1 MRIGVLGPLTVDG
14 ATGAV
19 GPRDRVVLAALVT
32 RYGDLVTTDQLADAL
47 WGDDPPASWAKVVQ
61 GCIARLRRTLGHD
74 AILTEG
80 HAYRLAVPPDDVDAL
95 RFERSITRVEELLA
109 LDDPHRAVYVADE
122 ALALWRG
129 QPLSE
134 VGRWEPARIEAERL
148 EERRRDAEELR
159 LDALLRAG
167 RWRSVVGV
175 AQAHVAEA
183 PMRERRWC
191 LLALAQHQAGRQ
203 GEALA
208 TLRRARATLV
218 DGLGLDPGPEIAALE
233 AAILRQD
240 TDLLPA
246 PDLPDPTTACP
257 YLGLVPYD
265 VEDADRF
272 FGRRQE
278 VHACLARLAQHDVLV
293 VVGPS
298 GSGKSSLI
306 RAGIAAALQ
315 RDGRRVVIVTP
326 GAYPLDA
333 LTALP
338 TPVDDTVLV
347 VDQCEEAVTLCDD
360 GDARDRFFEALV
372 RHAAGAPLVVA
383 LRADRLGELTT
394 VRAFAR
400 LVEDGLYLLPRMDE
414 TELRAAIEGPARQA
428 GLLLEPGLVDVLVQD
443 VEDEPGALPLLS
455 HALRETWLG
464 REGRTLTVEGY
475 RSSGGIR
482 GAVARTAEQV
492 YEQAPAEQR
501 PLLRDLLLRLV
512 VPSPEGEPVRGRVPR
527 RTLATDAAH
536 EQVIELLV
544 AARLVTSD
552 EDVVEL
558 AHEALTRAWPRLRS
572 WLDDDVDGQRILR
585 HLAATAD
592 GWEMLGRPDSELYR
606 GVRLTAAA
614 EWRDRSAPDLTPTE
628 RAFLDVS
635 ERRADTERQAAQRRR
650 RRVVA
655 SLAAAT
661 VVSLALGAAAVV
673 QARQAAQQ
681 RDVAL
686 AAEGAAEEA
695 RRLADSNAE
704 DARRASDLA
713 RARELAASA
722 LTVVDEDPEL
732 SLLLAFESALLGE
745 PSPEAIRAVR
755 QALLTHQAERTI
767 TWEDTELVRAGSASL
782 FEGALSPDG
791 RLLVVGGGA
800 WGGTTGNLE
809 LWDLEAGRRL
819 WVTPDTGGNLGRPVF
834 TADAGR
840 LLVPVYTAKQQPA
853 MRHDVTD
860 VRLDPGILD
869 IDVGSG
875 EVTATVALDV
885 ACPVTRI
892 VTGPAVDPD
901 ATLVVASDA
910 WLTGCAEGTTVLA
923 ASLADGS
930 TTALLEAEQLRWA
943 ATSHDGRLVAIS
955 AFDTGEWQLLVLDV
969 DSGQAVLDLA
979 DEELCCASVSLSPDG
994 DRLLTA
1000 STLGPA
1006 QLWDTASGE
1015 AVGIVEELGRLT
1027 GEEHTIFDAS
1037 GSVLL
1042 SGGRRGS
1049 LHLYDESS
1057 GRTRAFPGHRGEV
1070 FSVAMSADGARGV
1083 SFGSDG
1089 TGRVWRLTD
1098 PGEVA
1103 AFDIGTA
1110 GFYPADGLS
1119 IAGGTAAAYDAVAPR
1134 PRYIVFDPR
1143 TGEVT
1148 ATVTDVDGQR
1158 GRLSPDGRLLA
1169 YQAYVDEVRFGPI
1182 RLHDLTD
1189 GSERDLQDPCE
1200 LPLYDAHP
1208 ECDGL
1213 GFFPGQGAWDL
1224 AFSPDGRWLAFG
1236 GWGGDVTALVW
1247 DTRTGQLVHDAG
1259 MLVRGIVPVVF
1270 DPSDGAWLAVSLL
1283 EELVVYDTDDWSEL
1297 ARVPAPDLPYRA
1309 LRATADG
1316 TLVGATD
1323 GSGELQFLDARTLE
1337 HQGEPLRGND
1347 GRVTDIEISPD
1358 GTLLAAA
1365 GDDGIVRLWELPSR
1379 RLVHAL
1385 PAGLGGAIQ
1394 NVAFLDDVH
1403 LAVTARHGSVVVLTL
1418 DPTELMEIAGTRV
1431 TRGLS
1436 EEECETYG
1444 FEQCPAPVLAS
1455 AG

>member
-14 ATGAV
+14 VIAAV

-47 WGDDPPASWAKVVQ
+47 WGDGPPASWAKVVQ

-80 HAYRLAVPPDDVDAL
+80 HAYRLALPPDEVDAL

-109 LDDPHRAVYVADE
+109 LGDPHRAVYVADE

-129 QPLSE
+129 QPLAE

-167 RWRSVVGV
+167 RWRGVLGVG
-175 AQAHVAEA
+175 QAHVAEA

-208 TLRRARATLV
+208 TLRQARATLV

-240 TDLLPA
+240 PGLLPA
-246 PDLPDPTTACP
+246 PDLPDPTAACP

-272 FGRRQE
+272 FGRQQE
-278 VHACLARLAQHDVLV
+278 VHACLARLARHDVLV

-298 GSGKSSLI
+298 GSGKSSLV

-315 RDGRRVVIVTP
+315 RDGRRVVVVTP
-326 GAYPLDA
+326 GANPLDA

-338 TPVDDTVLV
+338 KRVGDTVLV

-360 GDARDRFFEALV
+360 GDERDRFFEALV
-372 RHAAGAPLVVA
+372 RHAAGGPLVVA
-383 LRADRLGELTT
+383 LRADRLGEVTSA
-394 VRAFAR
+394 RRFAR
-400 LVEDGLYLLPRMDE
+400 LVERGLYLLPRMDD
-414 TELRAAIEGPARQA
+414 TELRTAIEGPARQA
-428 GLLLEPGLVDVLVQD
+428 GLLLEPGLVDLLVQD
-443 VEDEPGALPLLS
+443 VEHEPGALPLLS
-455 HALRETWLG
+455 HALRETWLA

-492 YEQAPAEQR
+492 YEHAPPEQR
-501 PLLRDLLLRLV
+501 ALLRDLLLRLV

-527 RTLATDAAH
+527 RMLATDAAH

-592 GWEMLGRPDSELYR
+592 GWETLGRPDSELYR

-614 EWRDRSAPDLTPTE
+614 EWRDRSSPDLTPTE
-628 RAFLDVS
+628 HAFLDAS
-635 ERRADTERQAAQRRR
+635 ERRADAERDAVQRRR
-650 RRVVA
+650 RRVVGA
-655 SLAAAT
+655 LAAAT
-661 VVSLALGAAAVV
+661 VVSLALGAAAAV

-686 AAEGAAEEA
+686 AAEDAAEDARMLADRNAEEA
-695 RRLADSNAE
+695 RT
-704 DARRASDLA
+704 ASDLA
-713 RARELAASA
+713 RGRELAASA
-722 LTVVDEDPEL
+722 LRVVDEDPEL
-732 SLLLAFESALLGE
+732 SLLLALESTLLGD

-767 TWEDTELVRAGSASL
+767 TWDDTELVRAGSASM
-782 FEGALSPDG
+782 FEGAISPDG
-791 RLLVVGGGA
+791 RLLAVGGGA

-809 LWDLEAGRRL
+809 LWDLEAGSRL
-819 WVTPDTGGNLGRPVF
+819 WVTDDTGANLGRPVF
-834 TADAGR
+834 TADGQR
-840 LLVPVYTAKQQPA
+840 LLAPVYTAQQQPA
-853 MRHDVTD
+853 LRHDVT
-860 VRLDPGILD
+860 
-869 IDVGSG
+869 
-875 EVTATVALDV
+875 EVALDAGILEIDV
-885 ACPVTRI
+885 ATGVMTSTVTVDAACPVTQI
-892 VTGPAVDPD
+892 VTGPVVDPD
-901 ATLVVASDA
+901 ATVVVAADA
-910 WLTGCAEGTTVLA
+910 WLTGCGDGTSVLA

-930 TTALLEAEQLRWA
+930 TTTLLDAEQVRWSSS
-943 ATSHDGRLVAIS
+943 SHDGRLVAIS
-955 AFDTGEWQLLVLDV
+955 AFDAAWQLLVLDV
-969 DSGQAVLDLA
+969 DSGQPVLDLA
-979 DEELCCASVSLSPDG
+979 DEELCCASVTLSPNG

-1006 QLWDTASGE
+1006 QLWDTATGE
-1015 AVGIVEELGRLT
+1015 ALEEVDQLGRLT

-1037 GSVLL
+1037 GSLLL

-1049 LHLYDESS
+1049 LHVYDESS
-1057 GRTRAFPGHRGEV
+1057 GRTRAFPGHSGEV
-1070 FSVAMSADGARGV
+1070 LSVGVSEDGSRAV

-1089 TGRVWRLTD
+1089 AVRVWRLTD

-1103 AFDIGTA
+1103 AFDVGA
-1110 GFYPADGLS
+1110 SGFYPADGLS
-1119 IAGGTAAAYDAVAPR
+1119 VAGASAAVYDMVAPR
-1134 PRYIVFDPR
+1134 PRYIVFDPS
-1143 TGEVT
+1143 TGEVVT
-1148 ATVTDVDGQR
+1148 TVTDVDGQR
-1158 GRLSPDGRLLA
+1158 GRLSPDGSLLA
-1169 YQAYVDEVRFGPI
+1169 YQAFIDEVRFGPI
-1182 RLHDLTD
+1182 QLHDLAD
-1189 GSERDLQDPCE
+1189 GSTRDLQDPCE

-1213 GFFPGQGAWDL
+1213 GFFPGEAVWDL

-1236 GWGGDVTALVW
+1236 GWGGAATALVW
-1247 DTRTGQLVHDAG
+1247 DTQTGALVHDAG
-1259 MLVRGIVPVVF
+1259 GFVRGLVPVVF
-1270 DPSDGAWLAVSLL
+1270 DPSEGAWLAVSLL
-1283 EELVVYDTDDWSEL
+1283 EELVVYATDDWSVL
-1297 ARVPAPDLPYRA
+1297 AREPTPDLPLRA
-1309 LRATADG
+1309 LRATPDG
-1316 TLVGATD
+1316 QTLVGATD
-1323 GSGELQFLDARTLE
+1323 GSSELHILDARTLQP
-1337 HQGEPLRGND
+1337 QGAPLLGND
-1347 GRVTDIEISPD
+1347 GRVTDIELSPD
-1358 GTLLAAA
+1358 GSLLAAT
-1365 GDDGIVRLWELPSR
+1365 GDDGSVRLWELPSR
-1379 RLVHAL
+1379 RLAHVL
-1385 PAGLGGAIQ
+1385 PAGQGAAIQ
-1394 NVAFLDDVH
+1394 NIAFLDDVH
-1403 LAVTARHGSVVVLTL
+1403 LAVTARHGPVVVLTL
-1418 DPTELMEIAGTRV
+1418 DPGELMDIAGTRV
-1431 TRGLS
+1431 TRALS
-1436 EEECETYG
+1436 DEECETYG
-1444 FEQCPAPVLAS
+1444 FEQCPSVLAS